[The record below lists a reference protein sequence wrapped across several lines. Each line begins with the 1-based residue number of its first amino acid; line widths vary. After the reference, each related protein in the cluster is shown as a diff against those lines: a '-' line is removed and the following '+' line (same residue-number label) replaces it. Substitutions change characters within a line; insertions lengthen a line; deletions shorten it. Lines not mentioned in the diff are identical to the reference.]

1 MKYLIYG
8 GTSLISIKLI
18 KKLINKNNHLN
29 FIVFVRSKSKF
40 EKLLASFNL
49 TKYLDKID
57 LIEINI
63 TNLNENLNL
72 ISKFKDNSLSG
83 LYFMVGVTGNP
94 DDEFKNTSLLKKNF
108 DVNLINPILLIN
120 SLISKLEKNS
130 HIVVFTSIAGLR
142 GRAKRLYY
150 CSAKAGLI
158 NYLSGLR
165 QSLFTK
171 KIAVINFTAG
181 YMATETF
188 NQNIGKKSFLVT
200 KPEKIAEKIIWATNK
215 KKDNVYNSLLW
226 KIIGFIILII
236 PEKIFKRLKF

>member
-8 GTSLISIKLI
+8 GTSLISINLI

-83 LYFMVGVTGNP
+83 L
-94 DDEFKNTSLLKKNF
+94 
-108 DVNLINPILLIN
+108 
-120 SLISKLEKNS
+120 
-130 HIVVFTSIAGLR
+130 
-142 GRAKRLYY
+142 
-150 CSAKAGLI
+150 
-158 NYLSGLR
+158 
-165 QSLFTK
+165 
-171 KIAVINFTAG
+171 
-181 YMATETF
+181 
-188 NQNIGKKSFLVT
+188 
-200 KPEKIAEKIIWATNK
+200 
-215 KKDNVYNSLLW
+215 
-226 KIIGFIILII
+226 
-236 PEKIFKRLKF
+236 